1 MACQWFPLDYECGN
15 GQLAFDF
22 RFDEDGHCT
31 DIIHPDEPGYLS
43 DVSLDCERGRGD
55 GKGKGKGKE
64 KKAAGMKMKM
74 KVAGGGEA
82 EMGDTEQSQL
92 AHYVHGLK
100 IAEPEPMDES

>member
-1 MACQWFPLDYECGN
+1 
-15 GQLAFDF
+15 
-22 RFDEDGHCT
+22 
-31 DIIHPDEPGYLS
+31 
-43 DVSLDCERGRGD
+43 
-55 GKGKGKGKE
+55 
-64 KKAAGMKMKM
+64 MKMKM